1 MAQPIVLRYKADT
14 ESARK
19 AVMDLGKIVAT
30 SMASVSSSAI
40 DAHRA
45 NTQFATGVGVT
56 ALKAAASLTAIHYA
70 ALAAFAGF
78 TAAAAAGAAELE
90 KFQKVAE
97 AAARSNVGTTFFQA
111 FTDGA
116 RSLRLETKQLES
128 DLAAL
133 EKSTRDKFDADRA
146 GGITNKAGELLQA
159 RFRGT
164 NEYGLSDSPTLF
176 ANAQNAEER
185 IRAVLVGLRDMETQ
199 GQRLA
204 AIDLANQL
212 GLTNLAERVEQGR
225 ASFAGFLVEVEK
237 TAVTGLRDGSL
248 VSPELIARADELK
261 QRWERNTEEL
271 SKNLRPILDECS
283 RLALAIGNGAAWTA
297 EQFTRLIGIVG
308 SLVSYLRSAA
318 EWAGR
323 IILPGASAAATVPT
337 GERLSDL
344 REQLG
349 EREARLAGLGT
360 GRPGL
365 TDANAFARANAAA
378 DVAKLKAE
386 IQALEGRL
394 EQDRE
399 GRRGASLTD
408 LPLTAF
414 PAPVPNARP
423 PSAPA
428 PSPTSGG
435 GSSAE
440 ETDKRTEAIEKFT
453 RAQEKAI
460 ALSQIE
466 LDTIGRSAVERAR
479 LTEVAK
485 AEAAARE
492 HGGRLT
498 EDERTKIAALA
509 EAQQRLKN
517 AIEDATAAQRAQ
529 AEALQWIGDKLV
541 DVALRGGKVSDV
553 FRALAVEMARAALT
567 GQGLF
572 AKLLGLA
579 PAAGSPTGSLGGLFG
594 ALGGLFGSGGGGGG
608 LLSAFGLFH
617 NGGVVGDGRVS
628 GYAPA
633 ALFAHAPRFHGGG
646 GLGPSEIPIIGEI
659 GEEMLTRNQRRA
671 VASSLA
677 MGEAAMDALSRRSG
691 GVTVANTYHFNNVTA
706 ADRAAIIAEVERRD
720 QEVASAIVP
729 AVQNA
734 DRTGVEILPYSR
746 SR

>member
-1 MAQPIVLRYKADT
+1 MAQPIVLRFKSDT
-14 ESARK
+14 ESARR
-19 AVMDLGKIVAT
+19 AVMALGTTVAT
-30 SMASVSSSAI
+30 SMASVSAAAI
-40 DAHRA
+40 AAH
-45 NTQFATGVGVT
+45 QSTGVSIGGIATT
-56 ALKAAASLTAIHYA
+56 ALKAAASLTAMQYA
-70 ALAAFAGF
+70 AIAAFAAF

-90 KFQKVAE
+90 RFQKIAE
-97 AAARSNVGTTFFQA
+97 SAAKANVGTTFFQA
-111 FTDGA
+111 FIDGA
-116 RSLRLETKQLES
+116 RGMRVEAKQLES

-146 GGITNKAGELLQA
+146 GNVSNRAGDLLQE

-164 NEYGLSDSPTLF
+164 NDFGISNAPTLF
-176 ANAQNAEER
+176 ANAKNEEER
-185 IRAVLVGLRDMETQ
+185 IRAVLVGLRDMEAA

-204 AIDLANQL
+204 AIDFARQL
-212 GLTNLAERVEQGR
+212 GMTTLPDLVERGRQSFSGFLSEVERV
-225 ASFAGFLVEVEK
+225 AA
-237 TAVTGLRDGSL
+237 TGVQDGSL
-248 VSPELIARADELK
+248 ISPDLIARADGLK
-261 QRWERNTEEL
+261 RKWEENSQEL
-271 SKNLRPILDECS
+271 SRNLRPILDECA
-283 RLALAIGNGAAWTA
+283 RLALAIGAGAVWTA
-297 EQFTRLIGIVG
+297 EQFTRLIGVVG
-308 SLVSYLRSAA
+308 AVVQALRTATVEATALQGAA
-318 EWAGR
+318 ARAARNSPPASPMPEPAIDDEAGQAR
-323 IILPGASAAATVPT
+323 AARERGWERVRRSVTGQAERRMEEDQNEAARESRRAAALGNLPGQVAPTYFSAPTPDFRPASA
-337 GERLSDL
+337 G
-344 REQLG
+344 
-349 EREARLAGLGT
+349 AG
-360 GRPGL
+360 
-365 TDANAFARANAAA
+365 
-378 DVAKLKAE
+378 
-386 IQALEGRL
+386 
-394 EQDRE
+394 
-399 GRRGASLTD
+399 
-408 LPLTAF
+408 
-414 PAPVPNARP
+414 
-423 PSAPA
+423 SAP
-428 PSPTSGG
+428 SSG

-466 LDTIGRSAVERAR
+466 LDTIGKSAVERAR

-567 GQGLF
+567 GQGIF

-579 PAAGSPTGSLGGLFG
+579 PAAGSPTGSLGGLLG
-594 ALGGLFGSGGGGGG
+594 LLGGLFGSGGGGGG
-608 LLSAFGLFH
+608 ILSAFGLFH
-617 NGGVVGDGRVS
+617 DGGVVGDGRIS

-677 MGEAAMDALSRRSG
+677 MGDAAIDALSRRSG

-720 QEVASAIVP
+720 QEVAQAIVP

-746 SR
+746 NR